1 MKNLIFLFLLFSYIT
16 KAQSIIVGPEARGID
31 ANNTLDYDPGEA
43 YMGESEDI
51 LNYLEQLGIE
61 YNNEK
66 YIILYPWGNDAYADH
81 HFTQFLTAEYDY
93 RDLIFIFIYT
103 NPLIKTTIE
112 DLIDKQKS
120 YLHIDKKNIYQQQPF
135 YNYTSVVIQFH
146 EKKVFQKWHMS
157 FKHALPI
164 KFDIFRELK

>member
-1 MKNLIFLFLLFSYIT
+1 MKNLIFLFLLFSSVT
-16 KAQSIIVGPEARGID
+16 QAQSIVVGPEARGID
-31 ANNTLDYDPGEA
+31 VNNILDYDDGEA
-43 YMGESEDI
+43 YSGESEDI

-66 YIILYPWGNDAYADH
+66 YIILYPWGNDAYSDH

-103 NPLIKTTIE
+103 NPFIKLNIE
-112 DLIDKQKS
+112 DIISKQNK
-120 YLHIDKKNIYQQQPF
+120 YLYLDNDNLYRHQQF
-135 YNYTSVVIQFH
+135 YNYTPVVIQFH
-146 EKKVFQKWHMS
+146 ENKVFQKWHMS

-164 KFDIFRELK
+164 KRDIFVELK